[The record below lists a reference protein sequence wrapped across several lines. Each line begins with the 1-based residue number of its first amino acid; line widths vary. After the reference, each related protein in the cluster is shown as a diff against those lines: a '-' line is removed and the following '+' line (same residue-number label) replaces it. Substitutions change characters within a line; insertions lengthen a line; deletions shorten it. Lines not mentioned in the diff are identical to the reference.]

1 LELLKKDVQ
10 YLKENYKGLVY
21 NRQAGTINGELSFDL
36 KFNGI
41 TIKDKYKI
49 EILLSE
55 KGLGNLPK
63 VRETENR
70 ILNIALRKKL
80 DYRDLHLINE
90 RGFLCLGIPPEIK
103 ERYLKGFELEEY
115 LRHIEEHLYW
125 VSFYEIYDKAPW
137 KEHGHDI
144 AGLRKLY
151 TNRKMRPFVKK
162 ALEKLFGKKM
172 NRSET
177 RSILT

>member
-1 LELLKKDVQ
+1 MELLKKDIQ
-10 YLKENYKGLVY
+10 YLNENYKSLFY
-21 NRQAGTINGELSFDL
+21 DRQAGTINGELSFDL

-41 TIKDKYKI
+41 IIKVKYKI

-80 DYRDLHLINE
+80 DYRDLHLINK

-115 LRHIEEHLYW
+115 LRHIEEHLFW
-125 VSFYEIYDKAPW
+125 VSFYERYDKAPW
-137 KEHGHDI
+137 QEHGHDI

-162 ALEKLFGKKM
+162 ALGKKT